1 MDELE
6 QLEHLSLVSKICTE
20 LENHLG
26 LNDKD
31 LAEFII
37 DLAHKNPTIEAFK
50 RVLVENGAEFSDS
63 FTTNLLRIIQLMKPA
78 GKQSTSAFEDDANDG
93 KNLAYKFPGLAI
105 PNNKKAYSSDE
116 EAEDDTKHD
125 KKRIEKYKDRKE
137 EKNPLGGGDV
147 VDDMFS
153 ELEQMAPSKGGKEG
167 GKSREQLEVDN
178 MFAELENLAPSK
190 STEEEKE
197 VAKRRDRRS
206 QSRERRRERSKSRDR
221 RRDRSKSRDRRRRS
235 RSRDRRRRS
244 RSKSRD
250 RHDRDRTRDRDRDRG
265 GRDRDRDRDRERDRR
280 SRRSRSRSN
289 SKERSRHRNRS
300 NSREPPAAMEKRR
313 MPPPMPEEPEPGH
326 IYDGRVVNIVAF
338 GCFVQLN
345 GFRRKKEGLV
355 HISQLSTEGRVN
367 LVTDVVNRGDE
378 VKVKVMSLAG
388 NKISLSMKEVEQSSG
403 RDLNPLSHA
412 HLKEGGDG
420 EAGARNPDRPMT
432 VPSML
437 NLQEGTLEQVEETS
451 RKKVT
456 RISSPE
462 RWEIKQMISSGVIDR
477 SEMPDFD
484 EETGLLPKDEDSE
497 ADIEIEI
504 VEDEPPF
511 LQGHGRALHDLSPV
525 RIVKNPDGSL
535 AQAAMMQTALA
546 KERREQKM
554 LQREQEMDA
563 VPTNMNKN
571 WIDPLPDEDDE
582 RTAASNTRGVG
593 MSTQDVPEWKKA
605 IIGGKKSSFG
615 RKTDMSLV
623 EQRQS
628 LPIYKLRDDLIKAV
642 TDNQILIVI
651 GETGSG
657 KTTQIT
663 QYLAESGFIARGK
676 IGCTQPRRVAAMSVA
691 KRVAEEYGCRLG
703 QEVGYT
709 IRFED
714 CTSQETVI
722 KYMTDGMLLREC
734 LVDFDLKSYSV
745 IMLDE
750 AHERTIHTD
759 VLFGLLKQAVQKRPE
774 LKLIV
779 TSATLDAVKFSQYF
793 FEAPIFTI
801 PGRTFPVEILY
812 TKEPETD
819 YLDASLITVMQIHLR
834 EPPGD
839 VLLFLTGQEEID
851 TACEI
856 LYERMKS
863 LGPDVPEL
871 IILPVYSAL
880 PSEMQTRIFDPA
892 PPGSRKVVIATNI
905 AETSLTIDGIYY
917 VVDPGFVKQKVYNS
931 KTGMDSLV
939 VTPISQAAAKQR
951 AGRAGRTGPGKA
963 YRLYTERA
971 YRDEMLPT
979 PVPEI
984 QRTNLATTVLQLK
997 TMGINDLLHFD
1008 FMDAPPV
1015 ESLVMAL
1022 EQLHSL
1028 SALDNEGLLTR
1039 LGRRMAEFP
1048 LEPNLSK
1055 LLIMSVA
1062 LQCSDEVLT
1071 IVSMLSVQN
1080 VFYRPKDKQALADQK
1095 KAKFN
1100 QIEGDHLT
1108 LLAVY
1113 NSWKNNKFSNAWC
1126 YENFV
1131 QIRTLKRAQDVRKQ
1145 LLGIMDR
1152 HKLDVVSA
1160 GKNTVRVQKAICSGF
1175 FRNAAKKD
1183 PQEGYRTLVDS
1194 QVVYIHPSSALF
1206 NRQPE
1211 WVVYHE
1217 LVQTT
1222 KEYMR
1227 EVTTIDPKWL
1237 VEFAPAFFRFSDPT
1251 KLSKFKKNQRLEP
1264 LYNKYEEPNAWRIS
1278 RTRRRR
1284 N

>member
-1 MDELE
+1 MDQITEEMLKLE
-6 QLEHLSLVSKICTE
+6 QLSLISKICTE

-26 LNDKD
+26 ISDKV

-37 DLAHKNPTIEAFK
+37 ALADKNDSFDKFKEA
-50 RVLVENGAEFSDS
+50 LVKNGAEFSDS
-63 FTTNLLRIIQLMKPA
+63 FISNLLRIIQHMKP
-78 GKQSTSAFEDDANDG
+78 KRNKLKLDDDLIKETSKKSEKTELDI
-93 KNLAYKFPGLAI
+93 KKEKFPFLCL
-105 PNNKKAYSSDE
+105 PNDPNIQASLNDE
-116 EAEDDTKHD
+116 D
-125 KKRIEKYKDRKE
+125 EKIVA
-137 EKNPLGGGDV
+137 DV
-147 VDDMFS
+147 
-153 ELEQMAPSKGGKEG
+153 
-167 GKSREQLEVDN
+167 
-178 MFAELENLAPSK
+178 FAELESLAPK
-190 STEEEKE
+190 AKHIKEEK
-197 VAKRRDRRS
+197 KRKKSSKRSRSSSRSPDRKSRS
-206 QSRERRRERSKSRDR
+206 HSRRENKD
-221 RRDRSKSRDRRRRS
+221 RRRS
-235 RSRDRRRRS
+235 RSRSRS
-244 RSKSRD
+244 RK
-250 RHDRDRTRDRDRDRG
+250 H
-265 GRDRDRDRDRERDRR
+265 
-280 SRRSRSRSN
+280 RRSRSRSH
-289 SKERSRHRNRS
+289 SRDRKEKNDQ
-300 NSREPPAAMEKRR
+300 RENAKDKKSQLPLGPIV
-313 MPPPMPEEPEPGH
+313 GQ
-326 IYDGRVVNIVAF
+326 IYSGKVTNIMQF
-338 GCFVQLN
+338 GCFVQLE
-345 GFRRKKEGLV
+345 GLRKRWEGLV
-355 HISQLSTEGRVN
+355 HISQLRREGRVTS
-367 LVTDVVNRGDE
+367 VSDVVQRGQK
-378 VKVKVMSLAG
+378 VKVKVLSFTG
-388 NKISLSMKEVEQSSG
+388 QKTSLSMKDVDQETG
-403 RDLNPLSHA
+403 KDLNPIRQTLETIEEDSDEK
-412 HLKEGGDG
+412 L
-420 EAGARNPDRPMT
+420 RNPDRPSSLPLIT
-432 VPSML
+432 KPDDDDVD
-437 NLQEGTLEQVEETS
+437 NRRRIQ
-451 RKKVT
+451 

-462 RWEIKQMISSGVIDR
+462 KWEIKQMMSANCIDK
-477 SEMPDFD
+477 SELPDFD
-484 EETGLLPKDEDSE
+484 ETSGLLPKEEDDDE
-497 ADIEIEI
+497 DIEIEL
-504 VEDEPPF
+504 VEEEPPF
-511 LQGHGRALHDLSPV
+511 LRGHGRANIQDLSPV
-525 RIVKNPDGSL
+525 RIMKNPDGSL
-535 AQAAMMQTALA
+535 AQAAMMQSALA
-546 KERREQKM
+546 KERREQKQQ
-554 LQREQEMDA
+554 QREAEMDSIPA
-563 VPTNMNKN
+563 GLNKH
-571 WIDPLPDEDDE
+571 WIDPMPDAEG
-582 RTAASNTRGVG
+582 RTLAANMRGIG
-593 MSTQDVPEWKKA
+593 LSAQDLPEWKKHITGGTKA
-605 IIGGKKSSFG
+605 SYGKK
-615 RKTDMSLV
+615 TQMTLL

-628 LPIYKLRDDLIKAV
+628 LPIYKLKDELIKAV
-642 TDNQILIVI
+642 TENQILIVI

-663 QYLAESGFIARGK
+663 QYLAEAGFTARGK

-691 KRVAEEYGCRLG
+691 KRVAEEFGCRLG

-714 CTSQETVI
+714 CTSSETLI

-734 LVDFDLKSYSV
+734 LVDLDLKGYAV

-759 VLFGLLKQAVQKRPE
+759 VLFGLLKNAVKRRPE

-801 PGRTFPVEILY
+801 PGRTYPVDILY

-819 YLDASLITVMQIHLR
+819 YLDASLITVMQIHLT

-839 VLLFLTGQEEID
+839 ILLFLTGQEEID

-863 LGPDVPEL
+863 LGPEVPEL

-880 PSEMQTRIFDPA
+880 PSEMQTRIFEPA

-939 VTPISQAAAKQR
+939 VTPISQAQAKQR
-951 AGRAGRTGPGKA
+951 AGRAGRTGPGKC

-971 YRDEMLPT
+971 YRDEMLTT

-984 QRTNLATTVLQLK
+984 QRTNLASTVLQLK
-997 TMGINDLLHFD
+997 AMGINDLLSFD
-1008 FMDAPPV
+1008 FMDAPPT
-1015 ESLVMAL
+1015 ESLIMAL

-1028 SALDNEGLLTR
+1028 SALDDEGLLTR

-1048 LEPNLSK
+1048 LEPNLAK
-1055 LLIMSVA
+1055 LLIMSVH
-1062 LQCSDEVLT
+1062 LSCSEEVLT
-1071 IVSMLSVQN
+1071 VVSMLSVQN

-1100 QIEGDHLT
+1100 QAEGDHLT

-1152 HKLDVVSA
+1152 HKLDVVSC
-1160 GKNTVRVQKAICSGF
+1160 GKNTARVQKAICSGF
-1175 FRNAAKKD
+1175 FRNTAKKD
-1183 PQEGYRTLVDS
+1183 PQEGYRTLVDG

-1217 LVQTT
+1217 LIQTT

-1227 EVTTIDPKWL
+1227 EVVTIDPKWL
-1237 VEFAPAFFRFSDPT
+1237 VEFAPAFYKFADST
-1251 KLSKFKKNQRLEP
+1251 KLSKHKKQLRLEP

-1278 RTRRRR
+1278 RVRRRR